1 MNEFLTMIYLI
12 EFDTKPGIGRRQI
25 AEAYQR
31 FADHFGKTV
40 PKFKLIG
47 LFARD
52 LFIGGR
58 PRYLALWEFSSY
70 ADLDAWNR
78 IWTIDEEGKRLA
90 RELGELAE
98 SWDAKVLAKLL

>member
-1 MNEFLTMIYLI
+1 MFYLI
-12 EFDTKPGIGRRQI
+12 EFDIKAGIGRKQI

-31 FADHFGKTV
+31 FTDHFGKV
-40 PKFKLIG
+40 LPKFKLIG

-58 PRYLALWEFSSY
+58 PQYLALWEFSSY

-78 IWTIDEEGKRLA
+78 ISATDEEGKRLA
-90 RELGELAE
+90 RELGQLAE

>member
-1 MNEFLTMIYLI
+1 MIYLI
-12 EFDTKPGIGRRQI
+12 EFDTKPGIGRKQI
-25 AEAYQR
+25 SEVYQR
-31 FADHFGKTV
+31 FADHFGKV
-40 PKFKLIG
+40 LPKFKLIG

-58 PRYLALWEFSSY
+58 PQYLAMWEFSSY

-78 IWTIDEEGKRLA
+78 IWATDEEGKRLA

-98 SWDAKVLAKLL
+98 SWNAKVLAKLL

>member
-1 MNEFLTMIYLI
+1 MFYLI
-12 EFDTKPGIGRRQI
+12 EFDAKVGIGRVQL

-31 FADHFGKTV
+31 FADHFGRIL

-52 LFIGGR
+52 LFLGGR
-58 PRYLALWEFSSY
+58 PQYLALWEFSSY

-78 IWTIDEEGKRLA
+78 IWATDEEGKRLA

>member
-1 MNEFLTMIYLI
+1 MIYLI
-12 EFDTKPGIGRRQI
+12 EFDAKPGIGQKEI
-25 AEAYQR
+25 SEVYQR
-31 FADHFGKTV
+31 FADHFGKV
-40 PKFKLIG
+40 LPKFKLIG

-52 LFIGGR
+52 LFIGGQ
-58 PRYLALWEFSSY
+58 PRYLAMWEFSSY

-78 IWTIDEEGKRLA
+78 IWATDEEGKRLA